1 MIKLTATD
9 VDGWLIQLQ
18 IMQKISNTSIR
29 FCNVYIASTSSRF
42 QTSRT
47 AKIALKIGKVLQ
59 PYFVISKLPTSRLFV
74 SISSGKY
81 LLVKIRQVE

>member
-9 VDGWLIQLQ
+9 VDGWLIQLK
-18 IMQKISNTSIR
+18 IMQKISNIR
-29 FCNVYIASTSSRF
+29 FCNVYIAFISSRF

-74 SISSGKY
+74 SISSGRY